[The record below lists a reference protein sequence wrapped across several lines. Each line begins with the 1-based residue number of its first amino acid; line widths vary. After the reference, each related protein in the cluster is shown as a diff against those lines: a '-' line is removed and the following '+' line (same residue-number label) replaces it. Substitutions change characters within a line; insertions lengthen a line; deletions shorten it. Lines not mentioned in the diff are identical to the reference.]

1 MAISSAACGEPYL
14 LAEASESTSTGRTPQ
29 GAGAVAIPGGL
40 HGREATLSLA
50 TMTYLIRL
58 SVISAL
64 LVSGAAAAQTSP
76 PVTPMTP
83 DVMDK
88 YEQTLP
94 SADFIRRD
102 AMVPMRDGVK
112 LYTVIVMKK
121 GTANAPILLSRTPYD
136 AHHSTHRVASQRIV
150 DILEIMDAEFA
161 EDGYI
166 RVYQDIRGLHR
177 SEGDW
182 VLNRPL
188 AGPLNDTGI
197 DESTD
202 AYDTIEWL
210 VKNTPE
216 SNGKVGIIGSSY
228 LGFTT
233 LMAEINPHPALKA
246 AVPQSPMV
254 DGWMGDDWF
263 HNGAFR
269 VNSLGFPVGQG
280 TNKAK
285 GGGEFALGGGD
296 HYTRYLEAG
305 SVADLVK
312 MLGIGHY
319 PGIRKFLDN
328 PAYTEFWSLQAV
340 DKWLAAQPLKVPTLL
355 EVGQWDQED
364 SYGAPAVYRAMEP
377 KDKNNDM
384 VFLHI
389 GPWRHSGAN
398 HYGHDLGA
406 LTFTGDTAREWRVK
420 YVKPFFDHYLK
431 GGPDPKTPPVLT
443 YATGAN
449 QWNISQRWPMGVAK
463 PLYLAAGGAVTFD
476 KPKASGREDYI
487 SDPAK
492 PVPFLPRPIDMDDAS
507 QWKPW
512 LIRDQRFVS
521 ERPDVA
527 SWKSAPLAKAVHIMG
542 APEVELFAST
552 TGTDSDWVVKLIDVY
567 PNDVPE
573 AASQGAKPSMAGYEL
588 AVGIEI
594 FRGRYVRDFA
604 KPVPLKP
611 GKVERYGWKLPDV
624 DHVFLPGHRI
634 MVQIQSTL
642 FPLYDR
648 NPQTFVENIMYAK
661 PGDYRKATQSI
672 WFGGANASA
681 VVLPV
686 VP

>member
-1 MAISSAACGEPYL
+1 MKHLFSPSVALFLAA
-14 LAEASESTSTGRTPQ
+14 
-29 GAGAVAIPGGL
+29 AVAL
-40 HGREATLSLA
+40 TA
-50 TMTYLIRL
+50 M
-58 SVISAL
+58 
-64 LVSGAAAAQTSP
+64 AQEP
-76 PVTPMTP
+76 PRVTPMTP
-83 DVMDK
+83 DVVEK
-88 YEQTLP
+88 YESTLA

-102 AMVPMRDGVK
+102 AMVPMRDGTK
-112 LYTVIVMKK
+112 LYTTTVMKK
-121 GTANAPILLSRTPYD
+121 GTSNGPILLSRSPYD
-136 AHHSTHRVASQRIV
+136 AHKSVHRVASQRLV
-150 DILEIMDAEFA
+150 DIVEVMDAEFV

-177 SEGDW
+177 SDGAF

-233 LMAEINPHPALKA
+233 LMAQINPHPALKA

-269 VNSLGFPVGQG
+269 VSSLDFAVGQG
-280 TNKAK
+280 TNKAQ
-285 GGGEFALGGGD
+285 GGGD
-296 HYTRYLEAG
+296 FTRNAPLWNTRYLEAG
-305 SVADLVK
+305 SMADFAK
-312 MLGIGHY
+312 TLGITHY
-319 PGIRKFLDN
+319 PGVRKFLEN

-364 SYGAPAVYRAMEP
+364 SYGAPAVYRALEP

-398 HYGHDLGA
+398 HYGYDLGA
-406 LTFTGDTAREWRVK
+406 IIFTGDTAREWRVE
-420 YVKPFFDHYLK
+420 YVKPFFDHWLK

-443 YATGAN
+443 YATGIN
-449 QWNISQRWPMGVAK
+449 KWQTSQHWPVGAAT
-463 PLYLAAGGAVTFD
+463 PIYLAENGTATFER
-476 KPKASGREDYI
+476 PKTSGRDEYI
-487 SDPAK
+487 SDPAR
-492 PVPFLPRPIDMDDAS
+492 PVPFLPRPINMGDAS

-512 LIRDQRFVS
+512 LVKDQRFVS

-527 SWKSAPLAKAVHIMG
+527 SWRSAPLEKAVHIMG
-542 APEVELFAST
+542 APQVELFAST

-573 AASQGAKPSMAGYEL
+573 AASQGAKPEMAGYEL
-588 AVGIEI
+588 PIGIEI
-594 FRGRYVRDFA
+594 FRGRYLKSFA
-604 KPVPLKP
+604 KPAPLKP
-611 GKVERYGWKLPDV
+611 GKVENYRWALPDV
-624 DHVFLPGHRI
+624 NHVFLPGHRI
-634 MVQIQSTL
+634 MVQIQSSL

-648 NPQTFVENIMYAK
+648 NPQTYIDNIMYAK
-661 PGDYRKATQSI
+661 PGDYRKATQSV
-672 WFGGANASA
+672 WRGGATPTA
-681 VVLPV
+681 VILPV
-686 VP
+686 AP

>member
-1 MAISSAACGEPYL
+1 MKHSFTRLISLFAA
-14 LAEASESTSTGRTPQ
+14 
-29 GAGAVAIPGGL
+29 GL
-40 HGREATLSLA
+40 F
-50 TMTYLIRL
+50 
-58 SVISAL
+58 V
-64 LVSGAAAAQTSP
+64 AAAIAQTPP

-83 DVMDK
+83 DVIEK

-94 SADFIRRD
+94 SADFIRREE
-102 AMVPMRDGVK
+102 MVPMRDGTK
-112 LYTVIVMKK
+112 LYTAIVMKK
-121 GTANAPILLSRTPYD
+121 GTANGPILISRTPYD
-136 AHHSTHRVASQRIV
+136 AHKSTHRVASQRIV
-150 DILEIMDAEFA
+150 DILEVMDAEFV

-166 RVYQDIRGLHR
+166 RVYQDIRGLHK
-177 SEGDW
+177 SEGAW

-188 AGPLNDTGI
+188 AGPLNNTGI

-210 VKNTPE
+210 VKNVPE

-269 VNSLGFPVGQG
+269 VNSLEFPVGQG
-280 TNKAK
+280 TNKAQ
-285 GGGEFALGGGD
+285 GGGDFALGEGD
-296 HYTRYLEAG
+296 DYTRFLEAG
-305 SVADLVK
+305 SVADFAK
-312 MLGIGHY
+312 MLGIDKF
-319 PGIRKFLDN
+319 PGVHKFLDN
-328 PAYTEFWSLQAV
+328 PAYTDFWSLQAV

-364 SYGAPAVYRAMEP
+364 SYGAPAVYRALEP

-384 VFLHI
+384 VALHI

-398 HYGHDLGA
+398 HYGYDLGD
-406 LTFTGDTAREWRVK
+406 LVFNGDTAREWRVE
-420 YVKPFFDHYLK
+420 YVKPFFDHWLK

-449 QWNISQRWPMGVAK
+449 KWNVSPRWPMGVNK
-463 PLYLAAGGAVTFD
+463 PIYLAENGAATFD
-476 KPKASGREDYI
+476 RPKTAGHYDYV
-487 SDPAK
+487 SDPAH
-492 PVPFLPRPIDMDDAS
+492 PVPFIPRPIDMGDS
-507 QWKPW
+507 VQWKPW
-512 LIRDQRFVS
+512 LVHDQRFVS
-521 ERPDVA
+521 DRPDVA
-527 SWKSAPLAKAVHIMG
+527 SWKTAPLDKAVHIMG

-573 AASQGAKPSMAGYEL
+573 AASQGSKPSMAGDEIPI
-588 AVGIEI
+588 GIEI
-594 FRGRYVRDFA
+594 FRGRYLKSFA
-604 KPVPLKP
+604 VPAPIKA
-611 GKVERYGWKLPDV
+611 GKVEHYRWALPNV

-634 MVQIQSTL
+634 MVQIQSSL

-648 NPQTFVENIMYAK
+648 NPQTYIDNIMYAK
-661 PGDYRKATQSI
+661 PGDYKKATQSI
-672 WFGGANASA
+672 WYGGTNSTA
-681 VVLPV
+681 VSLPV

>member
-1 MAISSAACGEPYL
+1 MKHLSHPLAILAAVL
-14 LAEASESTSTGRTPQ
+14 
-29 GAGAVAIPGGL
+29 
-40 HGREATLSLA
+40 
-50 TMTYLIRL
+50 
-58 SVISAL
+58 
-64 LVSGAAAAQTSP
+64 AAAATAQTP

-83 DVMDK
+83 DVLDS

-94 SADFIRRD
+94 GADFIRRE

-121 GTANAPILLSRTPYD
+121 GATKAPILLSRSPYD
-136 AHHSTHRVASQRIV
+136 AHHSTHRVASQRGV
-150 DILEIMDAEFA
+150 DILEVMDAEFFD
-161 EDGYI
+161 DGYI

-177 SEGDW
+177 SEGQW

-188 AGPLNDTGI
+188 AGPVNNTGI

-202 AYDTIEWL
+202 AYDTIDWL

-216 SNGKVGIIGSSY
+216 SNGNVGIIGSSY

-269 VNSLGFPVGQG
+269 VSGIDYVVSLS
-280 TNKAK
+280 TKKAE
-285 GGGEFALGGGD
+285 GGGDFALGEGD
-296 HYTRYLEAG
+296 QYTRYLEAG
-305 SVADLVK
+305 SIGDFAK
-312 MLGIGHY
+312 MLGVDKVSGV
-319 PGIRKFLDN
+319 RKFFDN
-328 PAYTEFWSLQAV
+328 PAYTDFWSLQAV

-364 SYGAPAVYRAMEP
+364 SYGAPAVYRALEP

-398 HYGHDLGA
+398 HYGYDLGA
-406 LTFTGDTAREWRVK
+406 LTFAGDTALEWRVK
-420 YVKPFFDHYLK
+420 FVKPFFDHWLR

-443 YATGAN
+443 YATGIN
-449 QWNISQRWPMGVAK
+449 EWQTSTRWPGDLTTPV
-463 PLYLAAGGAVTFD
+463 YLAANGVATFE
-476 KPKASGREDYI
+476 KPKGGGHEDYI

-492 PVPFLPRPIDMDDAS
+492 PVPFIPRPIDMGDVT

-527 SWKSAPLAKAVHIMG
+527 SWRSAPLEKPVHIMG
-542 APEVELFAST
+542 APGVELFAST

-567 PNDVPE
+567 PNNIPE
-573 AASQGAKPSMAGYEL
+573 GAGQGSKESMAGYEL
-588 AVGIEI
+588 PIGIEI
-594 FRGRYVRDFA
+594 FRGRYLKSFA
-604 KPVPLKP
+604 QPVPLKS
-611 GKVERYGWKLPDV
+611 GKVEHYKWTLPNV
-624 DHVFLPGHRI
+624 NHVFLPGHRI
-634 MVQIQSTL
+634 MVQVQSSL

-648 NPQTFVENIMYAK
+648 NPQTYVENIMWAK
-661 PGDYRKATQSI
+661 PGDYKKATQSV
-672 WFGGANASA
+672 WFGGTNATA

-686 VP
+686 VR

>member
-1 MAISSAACGEPYL
+1 
-14 LAEASESTSTGRTPQ
+14 
-29 GAGAVAIPGGL
+29 
-40 HGREATLSLA
+40 
-50 TMTYLIRL
+50 
-58 SVISAL
+58 
-64 LVSGAAAAQTSP
+64 
-76 PVTPMTP
+76 
-83 DVMDK
+83 
-88 YEQTLP
+88 
-94 SADFIRRD
+94 
-102 AMVPMRDGVK
+102 MVPMRDGTK
-112 LYTVIVMKK
+112 LFTVVVMKK
-121 GTANAPILLSRTPYD
+121 GTANAPILLSRSPYD
-136 AHHSTHRVASQRIV
+136 AHKSTHRVASQRIV
-150 DILEIMDAEFA
+150 DILEVMDAEFV

-177 SEGDW
+177 SEGQW

-188 AGPLNDTGI
+188 AGPVNDTGI

-216 SNGKVGIIGSSY
+216 SNGKVGVIGSSY

-269 VNSLGFPVGQG
+269 VSALDYVVGLSL
-280 TNKAK
+280 KK
-285 GGGEFALGGGD
+285 GDGDGDFALGEGD

-305 SVADLVK
+305 SMADFAK
-312 MLGIGHY
+312 MLGIDHIAGV
-319 PGIRKFLDN
+319 RKFLDN

-377 KDKNNDM
+377 KDTNNDM

-398 HYGHDLGA
+398 HYGYDLGA
-406 LTFTGDTAREWRVK
+406 LTFTGDTAREWRVQ

-443 YATGAN
+443 YATGVN
-449 QWNISQRWPMGVAK
+449 KWQTSSRWPMGVSK
-463 PLYLAAGGAVTFD
+463 PIYLAAGGVATFD
-476 KPKASGREDYI
+476 RPKASGHDEYV

-492 PVPFLPRPIDMDDAS
+492 PVPFIPRPINMNDAT

-512 LIRDQRFVS
+512 LVRDQRFAS

-527 SWKSAPLAKAVHIMG
+527 SWKSAPLTAAVHIMG
-542 APEVELFAST
+542 APAVELFAST

-573 AASQGAKPSMAGYEL
+573 GAAQGSKSSVAGFEL
-588 AVGIEI
+588 PIGIEI
-594 FRGRYVRDFA
+594 FRGRYLKSFA
-604 KPVPLKP
+604 KPAPLKA
-611 GKVERYGWKLPDV
+611 GKVEHYRWELPNV

-634 MVQIQSTL
+634 MVQIQSSL

-648 NPQTFVENIMYAK
+648 NPQTYVENIMFAK
-661 PGDYRKATQSI
+661 PGDYRKTTQSI
-672 WFGGANASA
+672 WFGGGNSSA
-681 VVLPV
+681 IVLPV